1 MVCKYTPSHYVVRKM
16 TTAQLSSIYKG
27 IVDNSSDEDN
37 ALRLW
42 EFARQS
48 DFNFRTVMDEHRQI
62 VLAQGHPV
70 FMQVEHDDQED
81 DAMNMAQPAN
91 NMHAEAQ
98 HAVQMEIDQLPA
110 QDLFPPGNV
119 TLRNIPRSTM
129 NALNAMTSGDR
140 RRAIDRLNLNDNDRT
155 RLVNTLWRMRNPERV
170 RQNSR
175 RSYQRRQQAQAQ
187 M

>member
-1 MVCKYTPSHYVVRKM
+1 M

-27 IVDNSSDEDN
+27 IVNNSSDEDN
-37 ALRLW
+37 AARLF

-62 VLAQGHPV
+62 VLAQGQPV
-70 FMQVEHDDQED
+70 FMDEEQDEPDQVDGVD
-81 DAMNMAQPAN
+81 DAMDMAQPV
-91 NMHAEAQ
+91 NMAHAEAQ
-98 HAVQMEIDQLPA
+98 QEVRMELDQVHN
-110 QDLFPPGNV
+110 LFPPGNV
-119 TLRNIPRSTM
+119 TLRNISRDTM
-129 NALNAMTSGDR
+129 NALNAMTSSER
-140 RRAIDRLNLNDNDRT
+140 RRALDRLNLNDNDRT
-155 RLVNTLWRMRNPERV
+155 RLVNSLWRLRNPERV